1 MRKRSKPEPL
11 HVTSFRL
18 PPDVDKFLNE
28 QAQAQD
34 RTRSYVLVQVM
45 RLYISYL
52 AEQAKQ
58 PKVSGGK

>member
-1 MRKRSKPEPL
+1 MRKRGRPEPL

-28 QAQAQD
+28 QAVAQD

-45 RLYISYL
+45 RMYMNFVS
-52 AEQAKQ
+52 EQAKQ
-58 PKVSGGK
+58 PKVK